1 MIFVENNSFDMIFM
15 IVFFIIAGTFL
26 FMIVNG
32 ISKWHRNNQSPRK
45 PKLYLNAWMFLV
57 TYMEII

>member
-26 FMIVNG
+26 FYDCQ
-32 ISKWHRNNQSPRK
+32 RNIQVAS
-45 PKLYLNAWMFLV
+45 
-57 TYMEII
+57 